1 MCEDT
6 NSNGAAEVPGA
17 TPAVSQA
24 ESQLAQ
30 EVAQLRQA
38 VERIDAELVALRDV
52 PARQVAVADAVE
64 RLDADLVA
72 LRMDRRKVVL
82 EELAHLE
89 NPLVKGGRIAQRT
102 RPPRHR
108 GGETA

>member
-1 MCEDT
+1 MCEQQVDG
-6 NSNGAAEVPGA
+6 GAAEVPA
-17 TPAVSQA
+17 AAPAVSQA

-30 EVAQLRQA
+30 EVARLRQV
-38 VERIDAELVALRDV
+38 VERIDADLVALRDV

-64 RLDADLVA
+64 RLNADLVA

-89 NPLVKGGRIAQRT
+89 NPLVKEGKIAQRT
-102 RPPRHR
+102 RLPRHR